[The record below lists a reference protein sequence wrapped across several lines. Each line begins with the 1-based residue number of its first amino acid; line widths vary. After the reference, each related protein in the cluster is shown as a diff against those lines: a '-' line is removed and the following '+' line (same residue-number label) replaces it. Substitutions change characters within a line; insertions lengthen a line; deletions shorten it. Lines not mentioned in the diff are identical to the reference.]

1 MRVQVTR
8 RITHGAVVMH
18 EIDTYE
24 IFGIPLV
31 GGLVSSD
38 FPSVVSLEDIYE
50 HVVEYGE
57 WVKGHLEAM
66 QKDES
71 GNDIWAELDGEQ
83 ETAVIEIEIFG

>member
-1 MRVQVTR
+1 MRVQITR

-50 HVVEYGE
+50 HVIEYGE
-57 WVKGHLEAM
+57 WVKGHLDAT
-66 QKDES
+66 QFDS
-71 GNDIWAELDGEQ
+71 DGVGIYAELDGTQLDEVVKV
-83 ETAVIEIEIFG
+83 EVFG